1 MLTHQGTQT
10 IQTPRLTLRRFVP
23 GDAQAMFER
32 WANDEQVT
40 RYLTWTPHETPEATK
55 QLLTG
60 WCEAYR
66 QPETYNWAMEYEGEP
81 IGNISVV
88 RQSPRDETAELGY
101 CMSRAFWNRG
111 IMTEAAGAVIR
122 WLLEQV
128 GFHRIVICHA
138 VKNPASGRVAQKCGM
153 QLEGIHRHAAKSPSG
168 EFLDIAQYAVL
179 RDEWNTHG
187 TNQPTKRTVPLLWGE
202 KVLLRPV
209 RESDIDDR
217 LAIGRHHEF
226 VHMCGG
232 EALPAPEYPERSVWE
247 AWYQSIQDDPFC
259 WILEVGGRCIGSAG
273 FHQISDSDHSAV
285 YRIGIFDPRCHSQGI
300 GTEAT
305 RLLLKYGFEA
315 MGWHR
320 IECRVLDYNKRAIRC
335 YEKCGFHREGVLR
348 DSAYI
353 GGNDSSDIVMGILE
367 EEYRRRHTP

>member
-10 IQTPRLTLRRFVP
+10 IQTSRLTLRRFVP

-32 WANDEQVT
+32 WANDERVT

-55 QLLTG
+55 QLLAG

-66 QPETYNWAMEYEGEP
+66 QRETYNWAIEHEGGP

-88 RQSPRDETAELGY
+88 RQSQRDETAELGY
-101 CMSRAFWNRG
+101 CMSKAFWNRG
-111 IMTEAAGAVIR
+111 IMTEAADAVIHY
-122 WLLEQV
+122 LFEQI
-128 GFHRIVICHA
+128 GFHRIVI
-138 VKNPASGRVAQKCGM
+138 S
-153 QLEGIHRHAAKSPSG
+153 HAAKSPSG
-168 EFLDIAQYAVL
+168 EFLDIAQCAVL
-179 RDEWNTHG
+179 RDEWNTQD
-187 TNQPTKRTVPLLWGE
+187 TNQPTKRTVPLLGGE
-202 KVLLRPV
+202 KVLLRPA

-226 VHMCGG
+226 IHMCGG

-247 AWYQSIQDDPFC
+247 AWYQSIKDDPFG
-259 WILEVGGRCIGSAG
+259 WILEAGGRCIGSAG

-305 RLLLKYGFEA
+305 QLLLKYGFEA

-353 GGNDSSDIVMGILE
+353 SGNYSSDIIMGILE
-367 EEYRRRHTP
+367 EEYRRRHTS